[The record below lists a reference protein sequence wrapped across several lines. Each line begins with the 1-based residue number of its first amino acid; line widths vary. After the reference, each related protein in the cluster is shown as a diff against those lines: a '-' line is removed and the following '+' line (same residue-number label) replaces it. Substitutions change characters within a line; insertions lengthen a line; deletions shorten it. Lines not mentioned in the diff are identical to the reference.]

1 MLDFLC
7 RCYFSLD
14 FDQNC
19 IGAANLRRDT
29 ELLQTLDQN
38 LDLRMIKCITLIY
51 HFPFNK
57 TTPCISPSPDIL
69 GLWFFLNITFHPKNC
84 FKVSSGVTVAYFGV
98 DLNEANPI
106 LRCLQKWSSAK
117 HLATPIQRKHRK
129 ESESNTADFA
139 VCTE

>member
-1 MLDFLC
+1 MTP
-7 RCYFSLD
+7 Y
-14 FDQNC
+14 
-19 IGAANLRRDT
+19 RR
-29 ELLQTLDQN
+29 
-38 LDLRMIKCITLIY
+38 
-51 HFPFNK
+51 HPH
-57 TTPCISPSPDIL
+57 ISFVPDIL
-69 GLWFFLNITFHPKNC
+69 GLLFSLNITFHPQNY